1 MTVNT
6 PDSAPTSTLSP
17 VTRRTALTAGG
28 LTVAAVAAACGSD
41 TTPTSTTPAGTSGA
55 GSAPAAG
62 GSSGAASGGTEL
74 AKVAD
79 IPDGGSLVVG
89 QVLLARTGDAVVGH
103 SVVCTHQGC
112 PVQAAGANAD
122 CNCHGSQFNATTGA
136 VLKGPATKPL
146 AEVAVTVKDGA
157 VLQA

>member
-28 LTVAAVAAACGSD
+28 LTVAAAAAACGSD
-41 TTPTSTTPAGTSGA
+41 TTPTSTAPAGTSA
-55 GSAPAAG
+55 GGSVPAAG
-62 GSSGAASGGTEL
+62 GSSAASGGSEL

-122 CNCHGSQFNATTGA
+122 CNCHGSQYNATTGA

>member
-6 PDSAPTSTLSP
+6 PDSAPAPTLFP
-17 VTRRTALTAGG
+17 VTRRTALAVGG
-28 LTVAAVAAACGSD
+28 LTVATVAAACGSD
-41 TTPTSTTPAGTSGA
+41 TTPTSTTPA
-55 GSAPAAG
+55 AG
-62 GSSGAASGGTEL
+62 GSSAASGGTEL

-89 QVLLARTGDAVVGH
+89 QVLLARTGEAVVGH
-103 SVVCTHQGC
+103 SVVCTHAGC

-122 CNCHGSQFNATTGA
+122 CNCHGSQYNATTGA
-136 VLKGPATKPL
+136 VLKGPATQPL

>member
-6 PDSAPTSTLSP
+6 PDSAPAPTLSP
-17 VTRRTALTAGG
+17 FTRRTALAVGG
-28 LTVAAVAAACGSD
+28 LTVATVAAACGSD
-41 TTPTSTTPAGTSGA
+41 TTPTSTTPAT
-55 GSAPAAG
+55 G
-62 GSSGAASGGTEL
+62 GSSAASGGTEL

-89 QVLLARTGDAVVGH
+89 QVLLARTGEAVVGH
-103 SVVCTHQGC
+103 SVVCTHAGC

-122 CNCHGSQFNATTGA
+122 CNCHGSQYNATTGA
-136 VLKGPATKPL
+136 VLKGPATQPL

>member
-6 PDSAPTSTLSP
+6 PDSAPTPTLSP
-17 VTRRTALTAGG
+17 VSRRTALTAGG

-41 TTPTSTTPAGTSGA
+41 TTPTSTTPA
-55 GSAPAAG
+55 AG
-62 GSSGAASGGTEL
+62 GSSTASSGGTEL

-89 QVLLARTGDAVVGH
+89 QVLLARTGDTVVGH
-103 SVVCTHQGC
+103 SVVCTHAGC

-122 CNCHGSQFNATTGA
+122 CNCHGSQYNATTGA
-136 VLKGPATKPL
+136 VLKGPATQPL

>member
-1 MTVNT
+1 MTQNASNT
-6 PDSAPTSTLSP
+6 TATPTLSP

-41 TTPTSTTPAGTSGA
+41 TTPTPNSGA
-55 GSAPAAG
+55 GTPAAG
-62 GSSGAASGGTEL
+62 SGSSSGGTEL

-89 QVLLARTGDAVVGH
+89 EVLLARTGDTVVGH
-103 SVVCTHQGC
+103 SVVCTHAGC

-136 VLKGPATKPL
+136 VLKGPATQPL
-146 AEVAVTVKDGA
+146 AAVAVTVKDGA
-157 VLQA
+157 VLQS